1 MCDVSGIWYLL
12 ALLVDLQIL
21 DIIFKIKVLKQVDHF
36 KYREP
41 VVNQEGRTEQ
51 EIKIRIA
58 QAKSDF
64 IRMGNILTS
73 KDITLAL
80 RIRLV
85 KCYIYPI
92 VLYGA
97 ETWTLLKESE
107 KRIDAFEMWIFRRM
121 ARISWKEKVRN
132 EDVLARLGV
141 IREHSK
147 QQRPTNYPILDI

>member
-64 IRMGNILTS
+64 IRI
-73 KDITLAL
+73 
-80 RIRLV
+80 
-85 KCYIYPI
+85 
-92 VLYGA
+92 
-97 ETWTLLKESE
+97 
-107 KRIDAFEMWIFRRM
+107 
-121 ARISWKEKVRN
+121 
-132 EDVLARLGV
+132 
-141 IREHSK
+141 
-147 QQRPTNYPILDI
+147 